1 MYSSVFLSHS
11 QSCATVTPNAPT
23 AVPRH
28 PCPRQPVVHCLLS
41 PLLDNLYKWDH
52 KTCRFLLVPLPQH
65 HVLEFRVHCRRA
77 SACFLFRLLQ
87 PLCGWTH
94 FVDQTDTQ
102 GRSRAPTLWLLWVTL
117 VCRCF
122 CGIVF
127 SVLLAAHPGVALLGQ
142 VVTWCNSLTV
152 HNAFRV
158 LPREHT
164 GHSKHPLPTTQE
176 KTVHMDITRWSILK
190 SD

>member
-1 MYSSVFLSHS
+1 M
-11 QSCATVTPNAPT
+11 PP
-23 AVPRH
+23 
-28 PCPRQPVVHCLLS
+28 S
-41 PLLDNLYKWDH
+41 PLMPPLQSPVIPAPGSQLSTVCFHLFWTICINGIIKRVDFY
-52 KTCRFLLVPLPQH
+52 LVPLPQH

-164 GHSKHPLPTTQE
+164 GRSKHPLPTTQE
-176 KTVHMDITRWSILK
+176 KTLHMDITRWSTPK